1 MPILLKAV
9 PHSPLDAFFRRSL
22 DDVSPNRP
30 ADTHVPAD
38 SPPAVLSYAPDDLTL
53 PTSSGIAPVGV
64 HYPKLVKQFNV
75 SQQRALLTQH
85 DSLTQDMQR
94 LQSEQPSFKAFVQ
107 AQLEQAFP
115 DLRPLDADTI
125 SFNRYRSDGD
135 EETPLS
141 SEPLMKA
148 LGEQVRNILANP
160 NTLLHAERK
169 VRSEFST
176 RPTPADEPQAL
187 STSSTLQSIARAIAT
202 QYPAYLQAFWSTPR
216 QKPMDAQIEEILN
229 APQPPHIPQDRLLSL
244 HKHQLST
251 LAALRVSDGT
261 LSPASKRLIDIA
273 LQYPTLADRER
284 QFPNG
289 ARPGVYPITLDD
301 GTEHG
306 AMLAGSF
313 LITSTDGS
321 SATPPTWSKD
331 GRRLAL
337 NHLNGPVVL
346 YTPGEGFE
354 EFATPAQA
362 RQALAARLD
371 QGGIDAELLRQ
382 TAPQSVHD
390 QPEAPSGNDLMRSVE
405 PLGGDVLA
413 EAIPLML
420 KRQEAQ
426 INARL
431 TQALAPPATGSSN
444 ALLDPAAMQSLND
457 AANALFVF
465 DGTNAMLARDVKL
478 AEKLQPEWLKKLEPA
493 QEALYEKLEHAEQ
506 ESSNQLAS
514 LLEKIPSLA
523 DFSRDRLNQALSR
536 QYPTA
541 QLSADQLMVRVDT
554 RTTIHSGR
562 GSGPKTTFPA
572 QHSVSLTDLALQNP
586 SGFPAVERGQSTHI
600 TLTLALVDTQG
611 KPILNAKGE
620 QVILDTEALK
630 ALVNTTDVG
639 GEYTK
644 RLEQEL
650 ATDTSSGP
658 SAQLRAAWKANLND
672 LMAKEGFLAQ
682 LNPDAYQTEASQDK
696 STKRAAQ
703 WVAAV
708 LDYPDPANRPQVD
721 GKTIV
726 ANSLVQY
733 GLPVQGVLVIGNQVD
748 SSLVLYTP
756 DAPDG
761 LVFREVA
768 DRAALNALLEKDEW
782 KAYAARRKSP
792 VNKDDF
798 VSFIDAAKKRL
809 ANPLAIKDPYEMTS
823 LAVQALKLKG
833 GDMTLEPI
841 TGNVEDHL
849 YKQHVQLVID
859 KADYQSVSS
868 AEVAAQSKI
877 NKVEFGIEVGMLL
890 LDLVPILGKGL
901 SAGVRLGKAAVT
913 ALRANSRLLP
923 HLIKNPGLGRGIYAD
938 FSLAAARIPNLR
950 AAPMRP
956 VFGASKA
963 VDANPLRPGARALP
977 APAGPAPA
985 IASTSS
991 GVGRAVVQPPP
1002 LPATPSRDLSAY
1014 ARPNDIIQGRTL
1026 GTNGTYNVDGDWY
1039 IHFTDSTN
1047 VSRVYQ
1053 IDSAFHARSGWVNI
1067 IDPNAPQTAPRSS
1080 RIVATVQ
1087 HAGNGEW
1094 RLNHRPGGAPTPVA
1108 QASTL
1113 APTAGAEGAAGAAG
1127 AEAPA
1132 KKGLPDIEYFKLNN
1146 GRLVESDFTQKTLPV
1161 ARYWFRRDLYD
1172 FYRKML
1178 TPGQMPPRPPRLELA
1193 PGTSPA
1199 DLLRRAYEI
1208 SDVVILG
1215 ESHRDIAS
1223 FQMIKE
1229 SMQALKDAHVTALY
1243 LEGTEADAAGQLL
1256 DTGLGAHRPSGASPS
1271 LQELVKLANDYGISV
1286 RPLEHRDLTRRAD
1299 MPDFYKYV
1307 GDNDNGIMRLQEFNY
1322 YATRLLQSRRPG
1334 EKVLALV
1341 GRAHMNTARN
1351 VPGLAELNGG
1361 VGISVYPNTTFNKST
1376 AINGP
1381 TIQRDSGAS
1390 VMNGYTAG
1398 DYQVFQKST

>member
-1 MPILLKAV
+1 M
-9 PHSPLDAFFRRSL
+9 
-22 DDVSPNRP
+22 
-30 ADTHVPAD
+30 
-38 SPPAVLSYAPDDLTL
+38 SYAPDDLTL

-75 SQQRALLTQH
+75 SHQRAFLTQH

-94 LQSEQPSFKAFVQ
+94 LQNEQPTFKAFVQ

-125 SFNRYRSDGD
+125 SFNRYSSDGD

-160 NTLLHAERK
+160 NKLLHAERK
-169 VRSEFST
+169 VRTEFTT
-176 RPTPADEPQAL
+176 RPTPADEPQTL

-216 QKPMDAQIEEILN
+216 LTPMDAQIQDILN
-229 APQPPHIPQDRLLSL
+229 TPQTPQVPQDQLLSL
-244 HKHQLST
+244 HKQQLST

-261 LSPASKRLIDIA
+261 LSPASKRLIDSA
-273 LQYPTLADRER
+273 LQYPTLAERER

-289 ARPGVYPITLDD
+289 ERPGVYPITLDD
-301 GTEHG
+301 GSENGT
-306 AMLAGSF
+306 MLAGSF

-321 SATPPTWSKD
+321 AAAPPTWSKE

-337 NHLNGPVVL
+337 NDLNGPVVL

-371 QGGIDAELLRQ
+371 QGGIDAELLLQ
-382 TAPQSVHD
+382 TASLSIQDRPDV
-390 QPEAPSGNDLMRSVE
+390 PSGDDLMRSVE
-405 PLGGDVLA
+405 PLSGDVLA
-413 EAIPLML
+413 EAIALML

-431 TQALAPPATGSSN
+431 AQALAPPANGTRSN
-444 ALLDPAAMQSLND
+444 ALLAPAAMQSLDD
-457 AANALFVF
+457 AADALFVF
-465 DGTNAMLARDVKL
+465 DGSNAMLARDAKL
-478 AEKLQPEWLKKLEPA
+478 AEKLQPQWLKSLDPD

-506 ESSNQLAS
+506 ESSSQLAS
-514 LLEKIPSLA
+514 LLKKIPSLA
-523 DFSRDRLNQALSR
+523 DFSRDRLNQALSQ

-541 QLSADQLMVRVDT
+541 QLNADQLMVRVDT
-554 RTTIHSGR
+554 RTTLHSGR
-562 GSGPKTTFPA
+562 GSGPRTTFPA
-572 QHSVSLTDLALQNP
+572 QRSVSLTDLALQNP
-586 SGFPAVERGQSTHI
+586 SGFPAVERGLSTHT
-600 TLTLALVDTQG
+600 TLRLALVDTQG
-611 KPILNAKGE
+611 QPILNAKGE

-630 ALVNTTDVG
+630 ELVNTTDVG

-644 RLEQEL
+644 LLEQEL
-650 ATDTSSGP
+650 ATDTTSGA
-658 SAQLRAAWKANLND
+658 SAQVRTAWKANLND
-672 LMAKEGFLAQ
+672 LMAKEAFLAQ
-682 LNPDAYQTEASQDK
+682 LNPDAYQVEASQDK

-708 LDYPDPANRPQVD
+708 MDYPDPASRPQVD
-721 GKTIV
+721 GKDIV
-726 ANSLVQY
+726 ANSLMQY

-748 SSLVLYTP
+748 SSLVLYAP

-761 LVFREVA
+761 VVFREVA
-768 DRAALNALLEKDEW
+768 DQAALNTLLNKDEW
-782 KAYAARRKSP
+782 IAYTARRKSP

-798 VSFIDAAKKRL
+798 ISFIETANKSL
-809 ANPLAIKDPYEMTS
+809 VNPLTIKNPLEMIS
-823 LAVQALKLKG
+823 LFVQALKLKG
-833 GDMTLEPI
+833 GDTTLEPV

-901 SAGVRLGKAAVT
+901 SAGVRLGKAAMT

-923 HLIKNPGLGRGIYAD
+923 HLIRSPGLGRGIYAD
-938 FSLAAARIPNLR
+938 FTLAAARIPNLR

-956 VFGASKA
+956 VFSASTTA
-963 VDANPLRPGARALP
+963 GTNPIRPGARALP
-977 APAGPAPA
+977 APAGSGSAPA
-985 IASTSS
+985 IASTSA
-991 GVGRAVVQPPP
+991 AVERGLVQTSP
-1002 LPATPSRDLSAY
+1002 LVAAPSRDLSAY
-1014 ARPNDIIQGRTL
+1014 AMPNDIIRGRTL
-1026 GTNGTYNVDGDWY
+1026 GTNGTYNVDNDWY
-1039 IHFTDSTN
+1039 IRFTDNTG
-1047 VSRVYQ
+1047 VSKVYQ
-1053 IDSAFHARSGWVNI
+1053 IDSAFHASSGYANI
-1067 IDPNAPQTAPRSS
+1067 IDPNAPVTASKSS
-1080 RIVATVQ
+1080 RIVASVQ

-1094 RLNHRPGGAPTPVA
+1094 RLNRLPGGAPTPVSSTSGTESVEA
-1108 QASTL
+1108 TTSSSQAS
-1113 APTAGAEGAAGAAG
+1113 
-1127 AEAPA
+1127 A
-1132 KKGLPDIEYFKLNN
+1132 KKLTESEYFSLTN
-1146 GRLVESDFTQKTLPV
+1146 GSLVEQHFTPTKLPV
-1161 ARYWFRRDLYD
+1161 FRTWFRRDMAR
-1172 FYRKML
+1172 FYRNIL
-1178 TPGQMPPRPPRLELA
+1178 TPGQMPPRPPRLELS

-1199 DLLRRAYEI
+1199 DLLRKAYEVT
-1208 SDVVILG
+1208 DVVVLG

-1229 SMQALKDAHVTALY
+1229 AMPTLKEAGVTTLY
-1243 LEGTEADAAGQLL
+1243 LENMELNALKQLN
-1256 DTGLGAHRPSGASPS
+1256 DVGMGAHRPAGASPT
-1271 LQELVKLANDYGISV
+1271 LNELIKLANDNGITV
-1286 RPLEHRDLTRRAD
+1286 KPLEHHYLTRRSD

-1307 GDNDNGIMRLQEFNY
+1307 GDNDNGITRLQEFNY
-1322 YATRLLQSRRPG
+1322 FATRVIQRRKPG

-1351 VPGLAELNGG
+1351 VPGLAEMNGG
-1361 VGISVYPNTTFNKST
+1361 IGIGVYPNTSFSKST
-1376 AINGP
+1376 AISGP
-1381 TIQRDSGAS
+1381 SIRRDPGAGVTGS
-1390 VMNGYTAG
+1390 HTVG
-1398 DYQVFQKST
+1398 DYQVFQQVT